1 MDMILTG
8 RGVKADEALAIGLAN
23 RVVPKRESR
32 QAAEELAAQLAAL
45 PQQCM
50 RSDRLSALHQWGVPE
65 PQALDFEFASISRVS
80 AEAMEGAGRFA
91 AGAGRHGA
99 SA

>member
-1 MDMILTG
+1 
-8 RGVKADEALAIGLAN
+8 
-23 RVVPKRESR
+23 
-32 QAAEELAAQLAAL
+32 
-45 PQQCM
+45 M
-50 RSDRLSALHQWGVPE
+50 RSDRMSALNQWGKSGAE
-65 PQALDFEFASISRVS
+65 AMDFEFASISRVA